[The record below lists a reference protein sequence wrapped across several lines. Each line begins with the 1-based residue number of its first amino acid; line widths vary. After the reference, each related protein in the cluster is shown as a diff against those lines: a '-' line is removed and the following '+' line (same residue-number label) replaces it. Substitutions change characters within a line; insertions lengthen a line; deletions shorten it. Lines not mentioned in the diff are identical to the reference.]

1 VLANGLIALLDF
13 RTPFTNATMSAPA
26 RRFFNFRVPV
36 DTWMPFVM
44 IMVFFSAGG
53 YGLSFAQRWEN
64 EWKVSRAA

>member
-1 VLANGLIALLDF
+1 
-13 RTPFTNATMSAPA
+13 MSAPA